1 MHETAIQHVNSP
13 AHLSIWSCSPAAD
26 LAAWH
31 CHLQCEAQIS
41 FLPPGHGLLLLCSTS
56 DTHQALPW
64 KFNLLNEQKK
74 LWGCFCFIH
83 PPQGCDLHLPCSLQV
98 AFRWN
103 PGASKAVLGK
113 VWGWKSWAVSAVDLV
128 SCMLFSFLW
137 LGKRNEVCSKCMN
150 WFFSPLKTFITRLCE
165 NLFSVLVAE
174 QTSLEHFEFCN

>member
-83 PPQGCDLHLPCSLQV
+83 PPQGVTSTCPAPC
-98 AFRWN
+98 RWLSGETLG
-103 PGASKAVLGK
+103 PARQCWAECGDGRAEQWVLWIWSHACCFPSDGWGK
-113 VWGWKSWAVSAVDLV
+113 GMKFAQNAWTGV
-128 SCMLFSFLW
+128 
-137 LGKRNEVCSKCMN
+137 
-150 WFFSPLKTFITRLCE
+150 SPL
-165 NLFSVLVAE
+165 
-174 QTSLEHFEFCN
+174 